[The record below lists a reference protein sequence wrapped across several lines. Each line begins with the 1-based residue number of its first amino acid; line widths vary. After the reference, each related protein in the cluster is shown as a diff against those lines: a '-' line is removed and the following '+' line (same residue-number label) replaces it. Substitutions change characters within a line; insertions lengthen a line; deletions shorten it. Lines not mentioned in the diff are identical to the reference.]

1 MERAGDARDNALR
14 SPNKQLTGKLLPPVT
29 GLVVT
34 AVTSLGD
41 GAPSRDGAGA
51 GIQDAPKGRK
61 TVDAGSAWPEA
72 VQSACSSR
80 RSWSSALRAA
90 VAVTRPAG
98 VVLGSAVRYVSVVI
112 TTV

>member
-41 GAPSRDGAGA
+41 GAPSHDGAVA

-61 TVDAGSAWPEA
+61 TVDAGSAWPE
-72 VQSACSSR
+72 VE
-80 RSWSSALRAA
+80 
-90 VAVTRPAG
+90 P
-98 VVLGSAVRYVSVVI
+98 
-112 TTV
+112 